1 MHFETVFTHIGD
13 LLRILTTLDLIIQ
26 QQTHLK
32 DDWNVYKRF
41 LSLSIYNRFFLL
53 KNPNLLLFRFLHFL
67 TLFYVNFSKSKM

>member
-13 LLRILTTLDLIIQ
+13 LLRILATLDLIVQ

-41 LSLSIYNRFFLL
+41 L
-53 KNPNLLLFRFLHFL
+53 
-67 TLFYVNFSKSKM
+67 FSF